1 MGHGRHRLLRNL
13 VSSAGVAG
21 TVALI
26 GLGLPAVNNAIPAAR
41 PVPAGRPYAVAAG
54 VTVEPPPGASLDVT
68 ATQPGARQGSALFV
82 VGPVRY
88 ALVVT
93 RFGGNLAQAA
103 ARLRAKITDKRG
115 YQIAGGEQAT
125 VTAQGVAGRQGMYA
139 SPGRGGRYAVFLAG
153 GVAVEV
159 TIAGNDI
166 DLRAELPSIAASVRT
181 IRFAGGGP

>member
-1 MGHGRHRLLRNL
+1 MGHGSHRLFRNL
-13 VSSAGVAG
+13 LSSTCVAG

-26 GLGLPAVNNAIPAAR
+26 GLGLPAVNNAIPAAK

-54 VTVEPPPGASLDVT
+54 VTVEPPAGGSRDVT

-93 RFGGNLAQAA
+93 QFDGTLAQAA
-103 ARLRAKITDKRG
+103 TRLRAKITAKRG

-125 VTAQGVAGRQGMYA
+125 VTAAGVPGRQGMYA
-139 SPGRGGRYAVFLAG
+139 SPGRGG
-153 GVAVEV
+153 
-159 TIAGNDI
+159 
-166 DLRAELPSIAASVRT
+166 
-181 IRFAGGGP
+181 

>member
-1 MGHGRHRLLRNL
+1 MGHGRQRLLRNL
-13 VSSAGVAG
+13 LSSAGVAG

-26 GLGLPAVNNAIPAAR
+26 GLGLPAVNSAIPAAK
-41 PVPAGRPYAVAAG
+41 PVPADRPYAVAAG

-68 ATQPGARQGSALFV
+68 ATQPGARQGAALFV

-93 RFGGNLAQAA
+93 PFDGSLAQAA
-103 ARLRAKITDKRG
+103 ARLRTKITSRPG

-125 VTAQGVAGRQGMYA
+125 ATAQGVAGRQGTYA
-139 SPGRGGRYAVFLAG
+139 SPGRGGRYAVFLSHG
-153 GVAVEV
+153 LVVEV

-166 DLRAELPSIAASVRT
+166 DLRAELPSITASVRT
-181 IRFAGGGP
+181 ITFGGGGP